1 MKPIKLFL
9 APVFV
14 AVMATPSLAEKLSL
28 DAISAYLNTLKSA
41 EASFTQINDDNSIST
56 GRLLLKRP
64 GRARFEYDPP
74 EAALVMAGSGQ
85 VAIFDKKSNEPPEAY
100 PLRQTPLWVILEPNV
115 NLKQRDMV
123 VGHSYDGTATTIT
136 AQDPKRPEYGSIDLV
151 FTGAP
156 VELRQWVINDGHGGA
171 TTVILGEMNQNVNL
185 ANRLFNIERLKTL
198 RAPNDDN

>member
-1 MKPIKLFL
+1 MKLFL
-9 APVFV
+9 TPALLVL
-14 AVMATPSLAEKLSL
+14 MATPSLAEKLSL
-28 DAISAYLNTLKSA
+28 DEISAYLNTLKSA
-41 EASFTQINDDNSIST
+41 EVSFTQINDDNSIST

-85 VAIFDKKSNEPPEAY
+85 VAIFDKKSNEPPENY

-115 NLKQRDMV
+115 DLKQRDMV
-123 VGHSYDGTATTIT
+123 VAHSYDGTATTIT
-136 AQDPKRPEYGSIDLV
+136 AQDPKRPDYGSIDLV

-156 VELRQWVINDGHGGA
+156 VELRQWVIKDGNGGA
-171 TTVILGEMNQNVNL
+171 TTVILGEMNQNVKL

-198 RAPNDDN
+198 RAPNDED